1 MTTLVADDIEDSG
14 GAEGNAAESFRSH
27 RQYLRAFGMLAGFV
41 SPIDDEKTVLA
52 ALAQKVRDS
61 GTLKAGTRD
70 ANLARASLANAWS
83 TELLI
88 SLTSQL
94 SSEDEYIRITNTWTA
109 IQTYYV
115 AYHATQA
122 LCVAKGMPRPDS
134 HPKTQ
139 KQFVSLWVNRPRQ
152 LPPWTFGIQSDAFY
166 KNLAVGTS
174 IDHSLHSWSHCSSG
188 TCWSLAAKALRT
200 TREEAIRKALS
211 EARNRKKSARHKAWE
226 EAEADRLNGGR
237 APRKKPKF
245 PARTNLTAAEKYEA
259 EGRVRTYSLLDY
271 LYRLRIRANYED
283 ATMFLDGP
291 EDDVSSRQV
300 HDDLRHLAASVLLI
314 HEVEISKI
322 VGAQTMKRWICDW
335 LANVPA
341 GVKPGLLLRQEVYD
355 SAV

>member
-1 MTTLVADDIEDSG
+1 
-14 GAEGNAAESFRSH
+14 
-27 RQYLRAFGMLAGFV
+27 MLAGFV

-52 ALAQKVRDS
+52 ALARKVRDS
-61 GTLKAGTRD
+61 GTVKAGTRD

-94 SSEDEYIRITNTWTA
+94 SSEDEFIRITNTWTA

-139 KQFVSLWVNRPRQ
+139 KQFVSLWVSRSRQ
-152 LPPWTFGIQSDAFY
+152 LPPWTFGIQSDGSH
-166 KNLAVGTS
+166 KNLAAGTS
-174 IDHSLHSWSHCSSG
+174 IDHSLHSWSQCSAG

-200 TREEAIRKALS
+200 TREEASRKALT
-211 EARNRKKSARHKAWE
+211 EARKLKASARRKAWE

-245 PARTNLTAAEKYEA
+245 PASTNLTAAEKHEA

-291 EDDVSSRQV
+291 EDDVSSWQV
-300 HDDLRHLAASVLLI
+300 QNDLRHLAASVLLI

-322 VGAQTMKRWICDW
+322 VGALTMKRWISDW
-335 LANVPA
+335 LVSVPSDI
-341 GVKPGLLLRQEVYD
+341 KLGLRLRQEVYD
-355 SAV
+355 AAF